1 MPGPDGARKT
11 YNCGLSGYGMTAFL
25 NALAFLTR
33 LTPARLC
40 EPAALGRCV
49 PFFAPAGLVLGVLCT
64 AAAWLAQVF
73 MVSLS
78 AFEAAKPF
86 CFALAALL
94 WLSLEIWLSRG
105 LHWDGLA
112 DLADAAGAPAPRF
125 WEVLKDSRLGVFGA
139 LSLLLAFCGQ
149 WTAVAWHVAARD
161 WSELILAPGWGR
173 VCAVWLAA
181 LAFPRDSRSLG
192 GLIKTGASF
201 RAAAAQALMAL
212 GTVFVLCGFGLPW
225 PQCLA
230 LPVVQCGMTCALAK
244 LAHGK
249 GGFSGD
255 FLGAAIVLGQ
265 TWFLLATL

>member
-1 MPGPDGARKT
+1 
-11 YNCGLSGYGMTAFL
+11 MTAFF

-33 LTPARLC
+33 LAPARPC

-49 PFFAPAGLVLGVLCT
+49 SFFAPAGLVLGLLCT

-73 MVSLS
+73 MISLS
-78 AFEAAKPF
+78 AFDATKPF
-86 CFALAALL
+86 SFALAALL
-94 WLSLEIWLSRG
+94 WLGLEIWLSRG

-125 WEVLKDSRLGVFGA
+125 WEVLKDSRLGAFGA
-139 LSLLLAFCGQ
+139 LSLLVAFCGQ
-149 WTAVAWHVAARD
+149 WTAAAWHVAVRD
-161 WSELILAPGWGR
+161 WSGLVLAPAWGR

-181 LAFPRDSRSLG
+181 SAFPRDPQSLG

-201 RAAAAQALMAL
+201 RTAAVHALIAL
-212 GTVFVLCGFGLPW
+212 GAVTLLCEFGLTW
-225 PQCLA
+225 PQALA
-230 LPVVQCGMTCALAK
+230 LPVVQYGLIRAMAK
-244 LAHGK
+244 LAHEK